1 MNKKDARALARKKLT
16 NLDETYRVKAS
27 GEIARRLTSE
37 NMWNKASDILFYF
50 GTGSEVQTKKLI
62 DQAADEGRNVFI
74 PKVISDTDMV
84 FLRISS
90 SDDVMPGAYGISEP
104 EYDPAGVYSGCPD
117 MVVVP
122 CVAVDRCGNRAGHG
136 KGYYDR
142 YLGKIRN
149 ASFICLAYDCQLF
162 PYIETDENDIRMD
175 IIITEKE
182 IIRI

>member
-1 MNKKDARALARKKLT
+1 MAAGKLT
-16 NLDETYRVKAS
+16 GLDEAYREKAS
-27 GEIARRLTSE
+27 DEIARKLTSDCL
-37 NMWNKASDILFYF
+37 WNKASDILFYF
-50 GTGSEVQTKKLI
+50 GTEFEVKTKGLI
-62 DQAADEGRNVFI
+62 DRAADEGRNVFI

-84 FLRISS
+84 FIKISS
-90 SDDVMPGAYGISEP
+90 SDDVTPGAYGIYEP
-104 EYDPAGVYSGCPD
+104 IYDPAGVYSGCPD

-142 YLGKIRN
+142 YLGKIKN
-149 ASFICLAYDCQLF
+149 AAFICLAYDCQLF
-162 PYIETDENDIRMD
+162 SRIENDENDIRMD